1 MRRSGYTLVEVLLA
15 LMIAVLLLG
24 ALYVA
29 VDLQLRSAQQGRDT
43 VEQSTIVRSVFSR
56 FDSDA
61 ACVISVPDPAR
72 FRRYPSTFSSSSASS
87 GSTSGAAASGA
98 SASGGTTSAASGGAS
113 PSS

>member
-43 VEQSTIVRSVFSR
+43 VEQSTIVRAAFSR

-61 ACVISVPDPAR
+61 ACVVSLPDPAR
-72 FRRYPSTFSSSSASS
+72 FRRYPSTFPISAAASSSSGGGSSS
-87 GSTSGAAASGA
+87 GGS
-98 SASGGTTSAASGGAS
+98 
-113 PSS
+113 